1 MRRLHQFCKISGG
14 LHFSISCLIGAWLK
28 PIFDFSDVSAQFYWF
43 LFTGLCYNATYERL
57 LSANVWSIWSVA
69 GLTANA
75 FKLHNYNHNPTIN
88 NYTQSVVLY
97 ILYKSGLHYT
107 GESWKLHLKKIH
119 ITLERCIICKWVKL
133 FNISCWSELDNAFTI
148 EWRKEKEALVVR
160 LLNVIGLFFKYSPT
174 LNQWMYYCVA
184 VEPLSA
190 DGVTA
195 YGFEVRGWY
204 QDYFE

>member
-1 MRRLHQFCKISGG
+1 MYLLSFIDFC
-14 LHFSISCLIGAWLK
+14 L
-28 PIFDFSDVSAQFYWF
+28 PDFV
-43 LFTGLCYNATYERL
+43 TTRRL

-88 NYTQSVVLY
+88 NYTQSIVLY
-97 ILYKSGLHYT
+97 ILYKTGLHYT